1 MIHLFSSFFNQSKVS
16 SVTHRWTNQAVSIFT
31 AGHTAFE
38 LGTPLENLHS
48 SYYLIPK
55 RYLQYFNV
63 FKAFVF
69 FFKSAILYGRKN
81 HKLENIHFYLT
92 RNYSTITSATA
103 LCQAGKYWADSTLQL
118 AVEVHTRSSSV
129 ILQSVWKQCTQ
140 TMLPSHQQTF
150 QLIPS
155 GTTLHSLCQK
165 AQY

>member
-1 MIHLFSSFFNQSKVS
+1 VIHLFSSFFNQSKVS

-69 FFKSAILYGRKN
+69 F
-81 HKLENIHFYLT
+81 
-92 RNYSTITSATA
+92 
-103 LCQAGKYWADSTLQL
+103 
-118 AVEVHTRSSSV
+118 SS
-129 ILQSVWKQCTQ
+129 
-140 TMLPSHQQTF
+140 LPSCTDAKITNWKTYTFTSQETIQQSQVLQPYAKQENTG
-150 QLIPS
+150 Q
-155 GTTLHSLCQK
+155 TLLYS
-165 AQY
+165 